1 MTLETNSNHEQFARW
16 LLLQKTV
23 YETVK
28 IRLGKDLVHLTAE
41 IDEEEGKVFLKECE
55 HCELP
60 KITHS
65 ELDCTSCA
73 IIECNQTTQEGERVN
88 AILRTLTTTPEGK
101 ENLNV
106 AIMEEIETMPEFE
119 QTKTL
124 LEELKTRTCI
134 CKKICLNERGL
145 KVHKRKCE
153 VAKTALTRE
162 LSSAS
167 STNENN
173 MMVQLMSQMRED
185 RKAQQDQIKAQQ
197 DQTKLLADSQ
207 QNMANQMADNQK
219 QMANIMEKVLKEKET
234 PSENVRNEDKKNEK
248 PTEFPK
254 WGKEEDF
261 SDFKALAKLW
271 DKITKTTAG
280 RKLSQFIES
289 IKEHHPAEY
298 RRVALETTKND
309 EFMKKI
315 EENAITF
322 DKNVADDI
330 INICFK
336 KIEEHHGLT
345 KHEKIF
351 KDYRTYKKLVQKDN
365 ETGLQRCRCICKL
378 HSSLDFLPVVCT
390 QE

>member
-1 MTLETNSNHEQFARW
+1 MTLETNPNHEQFAKW

-23 YETVK
+23 HEIAKT
-28 IRLGKDLVHLTAE
+28 RLGKDCVHLIAE
-41 IDEEEGKVFLKECE
+41 IDEEEEKVFLKECE

-207 QNMANQMADNQK
+207 KNMATL
-219 QMANIMEKVLKEKET
+219 MEKVLKEKET

-254 WGKEEDF
+254 WGKDEDI
-261 SDFKALAKLW
+261 SDFKASAKLW
-271 DKITKTTAG
+271 DKITKMSAG

-309 EFMKKI
+309 EFMKKNRGECSHI
-315 EENAITF
+315 
-322 DKNVADDI
+322 
-330 INICFK
+330 
-336 KIEEHHGLT
+336 
-345 KHEKIF
+345 
-351 KDYRTYKKLVQKDN
+351 
-365 ETGLQRCRCICKL
+365 
-378 HSSLDFLPVVCT
+378 
-390 QE
+390 